1 MNSYYQNR
9 AAEFI
14 REPSDSILRKLTFY
28 GGNDPLQVKA
38 WEEEIDLMKDILK
51 EWKNENA
58 EIIFEYTIPRLGK
71 RVDVVLLLR
80 DVIFC
85 IEFKAG
91 QSKYLQMDMEQVMDY
106 ALDLKNFHRC
116 AGSVEIP

>member
-28 GGNDPLQVKA
+28 GGNESPQVKA
-38 WEEEIDLMKDILK
+38 WEEEIDLMKDILE

-58 EIIFEYTIPRLGK
+58 EIIFEYTNNSA
-71 RVDVVLLLR
+71 LR
-80 DVIFC
+80 
-85 IEFKAG
+85 
-91 QSKYLQMDMEQVMDY
+91 
-106 ALDLKNFHRC
+106 
-116 AGSVEIP
+116 